1 MITVTSVDRDELPI
15 ALLSLV
21 KLQLRVDHAYDD
33 TIIRSAIARA
43 IGRLEANSGYTINPT
58 RAVWTPATAEFNST
72 GATLPARPA
81 SNIFTAAA
89 GTPPADVTANYS
101 IALKWND
108 ITGGPIQVLVGAF
121 AAGLSVTLSLG
132 YSEETLPAELLDCIL
147 RNSAHLYEHREILLD
162 SAAYVLPAQ
171 ENDATWWYPRL

>member
-1 MITVTSVDRDELPI
+1 MITVTSVDRDELPL

-43 IGRLEANSGYTINPT
+43 IGRLEATNGITINPT
-58 RAVWTPATAEFNST
+58 RAVWTPATADFNST

-81 SNIFTAAA
+81 SNTFSAVA
-89 GTPPADVTANYS
+89 GTPAADVTANYS
-101 IALKWND
+101 IALKWDD
-108 ITGGPIQVLVGAF
+108 IYGVPVQILVGAF

-132 YSEETLPAELLDCIL
+132 YSDETLPPEVLDRIL
-147 RNSAHLYEHREILLD
+147 QHAAHLYEHREILLD
-162 SAAYVLPAQ
+162 SAAYVLPDQ
-171 ENDATWWYPRL
+171 ERDATYWYPRL